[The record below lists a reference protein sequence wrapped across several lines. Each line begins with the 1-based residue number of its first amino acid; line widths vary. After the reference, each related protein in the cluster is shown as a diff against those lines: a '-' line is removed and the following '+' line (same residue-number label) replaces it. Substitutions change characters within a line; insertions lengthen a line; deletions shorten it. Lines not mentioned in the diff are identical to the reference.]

1 MYAAVAEGLA
11 AIRGNEWVGA
21 IAEGLNVVRVSVA
34 DIRVEHEVKLM
45 DYAAAGTDG
54 RLPT

>member
-1 MYAAVAEGLA
+1 MYAAVAQGLA
-11 AIRGNEWVGA
+11 AIRGNEWVGG

-45 DYAAAGTDG
+45 DYDAAGTDG